1 MATTNYSGLSQRT
14 VAWAV
19 SEMLEHAK
27 PIEVL
32 AQYGMHK
39 PVPKNTSIKIKFRRA
54 IPMAIA
60 PDLTEGVPPTTKA
73 MAYEDVEADLKQF
86 GDVIQITD
94 VVADLAEDPVLSDA
108 TEILGEQAA
117 ETKEAKLWGIIQGGT
132 NVDYGNG
139 TARTAVNTK
148 ITLAKQRAVVRHL
161 KGERARKVTEKVAST
176 VAYGTEQISPAFL
189 AFCHSDVESDIRDMV
204 GFVPT
209 EKYGSMKALPYEIG
223 KVEDVRYIT
232 SAALNPILAGGF
244 TTLGGMK
251 SVAGVRVDI
260 YSVVYIGKNAYGHI
274 ALAGKNAFTP
284 MVTQTGQASKS
295 DPLGQKGT
303 VGYKT
308 YFEGLILNEAW
319 IKRLEVGV
327 TNM

>member
-39 PVPKNTSIKIKFRRA
+39 PVPKNTSQKIKFRRA
-54 IPMAIA
+54 IPLAVA
-60 PDLTEGVPPTTKA
+60 SDLVEGVPPTSKA
-73 MAYEDVEADLKQF
+73 MQYEDVEADLKQF

-108 TEILGEQAA
+108 TEVLGEQAA
-117 ETKEAKLWGIIQGGT
+117 ETKEAKLWGVLQAGT
-132 NVDYGNG
+132 NVDYANG
-139 TARTAVNTK
+139 TSRTAVNTK
-148 ITLAKQRAVVRHL
+148 ITTDLQRKAVRHL
-161 KGERARKVTEKVAST
+161 KSERAKKVTEKVAST

-204 GFVPT
+204 GFVPC

-223 KVEDVRYIT
+223 KVEDVRYIA
-232 SAALNPILAGGF
+232 SAALNPILASGA
-244 TTLGGMK
+244 TTLNGMK
-251 SVAGVRVDI
+251 SEDETNVDVYPI
-260 YSVVYIGKNAYGHI
+260 VYIGKNAYGHI
-274 ALAGKNAFTP
+274 ALAGRNAFSP
-284 MVTQTGQASKS
+284 MVTQTDQASKS

-308 YFEGLILNEAW
+308 YFEALILNEAW
-319 IKRLEVGV
+319 IKRIEVGV
-327 TNM
+327 TDL